1 MWDEKAQKPK
11 RNHPNKL
18 FIESIIDEK
27 KKDYREKILELNAMG
42 KDYTPET
49 LVSAVEKV
57 VQKTLTVG
65 SYFKEHIEA
74 MEKARQLRN
83 SKVYGETA
91 HVVQQFHGTK
101 DLLFSDIDVRW
112 LNKFEIYS
120 GALLAS
126 VL

>member
-11 RNHPNKL
+11 RNHPNKI

-74 MEKARQLRN
+74 MEKAGQLLYFF
-83 SKVYGETA
+83 KTA
-91 HVVQQFHGTK
+91 F
-101 DLLFSDIDVRW
+101 LLPYNFLQTIFV
-112 LNKFEIYS
+112 
-120 GALLAS
+120 G
-126 VL
+126 